1 MNHNIMEVV
10 AIKNVLKGEAEMTYN
25 TKKTGK
31 EKITRILITIIITIM
46 RHFGGNRHLVPPDS
60 KHLFM

>member
-10 AIKNVLKGEAEMTYN
+10 AIKNVLKGEAEMTYS
-25 TKKTGK
+25 TKNWKRENNEDIDYNNNYNNASLRRK
-31 EKITRILITIIITIM
+31 PS
-46 RHFGGNRHLVPPDS
+46 FDAPDS

>member
-25 TKKTGK
+25 TKNWKRENNEDIDYSNNYNNASFRRK
-31 EKITRILITIIITIM
+31 PS
-46 RHFGGNRHLVPPDS
+46 FDAPDS